1 VRFRIPAMTWA
12 VALVAASVGGCAIM
26 PSHGPEGHVVGQNAT
41 IRLNEPVPPEN
52 GGQAIAQPYALV
64 TVDNRVL
71 SKMENPLDQ
80 RFSGVLTDR
89 RPPVGLRLGVGDIV
103 SVSIFEAA
111 AGGLFSPPAASNAA
125 RGNSAE
131 LPPQTIGRD
140 GTLNVP
146 FAGAVPAVGF
156 TPSDIERTIAARLRN
171 RAIEPQVILTI
182 REQRSAQVSV
192 LGEVFAPAK
201 FSLNPQGERILDA
214 MARAGGSKFPAYETI
229 VAIQR
234 NGRRAQV
241 SLSTLLR
248 DPQNNVFAQPGDTIF
263 VSREQRHF
271 VALGAQGQNGLFFFD
286 SERVTLSYA
295 MGKAGGLLDERA
307 EPAFVFVYRSE
318 TRKQLEKYGAELA
331 NPSHHLIPVVYKIN
345 LRDPSGLFL
354 AQNFVMRDRDV
365 IFVAN
370 SPTVDIAKFLQLVRI
385 GLNAGRDG
393 VELGRSVLTPIPR

>member
-1 VRFRIPAMTWA
+1 VRSSIPATSWA
-12 VALVAASVGGCAIM
+12 VVFAATVLGGCAIM
-26 PSHGPEGHVVGQNAT
+26 PSHGPEGHVVGQNAAL
-41 IRLNEPVPPEN
+41 RVNEPVQPER
-52 GGQAIAQPYALV
+52 GAQSIAQPYVLV

-71 SKMENPLDQ
+71 SKMDNPLEQ
-80 RFSGVLTDR
+80 RFAGVLTDR
-89 RPPVGLRLGVGDIV
+89 RGPVGLRLGVGDIV

-146 FAGAVPAVGF
+146 FAGAVPAAGY

-192 LGEVFAPAK
+192 LGEVLAPAK
-201 FSLNPQGERILDA
+201 FTLNPQGERVLDVI
-214 MARAGGSKFPAYETI
+214 ARAGGSKFPAYETI

-234 NGRRAQV
+234 SGRRAQV
-241 SLSTLLR
+241 SLTTLLR
-248 DPQNNVFAQPGDTIF
+248 DPKNNIFAQPGDTIF

-307 EPAFVFVYRSE
+307 EPAFVFVYRTE
-318 TRKQLEKYGAELA
+318 TRKQLEKYGADLA
-331 NPSHHLIPVVYKIN
+331 NPSHHVIPVVYQIN
-345 LRDPSGLFL
+345 LRDPSGMLL
-354 AQNFVMRDRDV
+354 AQNFVMRDRDL

-393 VELGRSVLTPIPR
+393 VELGRAILTPIPR